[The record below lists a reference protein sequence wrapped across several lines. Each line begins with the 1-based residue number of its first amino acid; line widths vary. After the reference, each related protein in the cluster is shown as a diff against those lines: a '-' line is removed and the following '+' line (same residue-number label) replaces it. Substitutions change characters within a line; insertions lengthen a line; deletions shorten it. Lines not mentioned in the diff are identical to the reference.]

1 MRNVSAASSK
11 MLSKVRGIAKG
22 TRSERLERL
31 RIHRKPVMVVAIGV
45 LVGWTEYLYL
55 GVAEFLE
62 TLRKTALDFK
72 DSKARPG

>member
-1 MRNVSAASSK
+1 MA
-11 MLSKVRGIAKG
+11 
-22 TRSERLERL
+22 
-31 RIHRKPVMVVAIGV
+31 VAIGV

-62 TLRKTALDFK
+62 TLRETALGFK